1 MPIEIDRQ
9 ESPSL
14 GQSLSELFHLLTGV
28 SPAFSPRKKVSSALE
43 DVLSGFGLFAQRP
56 QVVVEVGRLAQLH
69 FLFQCAPED
78 IICLQVPEFGEK
90 GPSHLGRIHAKRG
103 GEYRQNPEGD
113 SNFALTHHDEVM
125 VKLLDRDRDEAHGYR
140 KVADGNEEQHVSN
153 NTCHDTVRLDLRQN
167 VSSHFEQ
174 ILVVAGTGTTSA
186 KMEFNRSL
194 HHLYHTCVKKS
205 TLGGV

>member
-1 MPIEIDRQ
+1 MPIEIARQ
-9 ESPSL
+9 ESSSRGLSL
-14 GQSLSELFHLLTGV
+14 KANYFLAGV
-28 SPAFSPRKKVSSALE
+28 SPSFSPRKKVSSALE

-69 FLFQCAPED
+69 FLFQCTPED

-103 GEYRQNPEGD
+103 GECRQNPEGD

-140 KVADGNEEQHVSN
+140 KVSDRNEEQRVGDDASRN
-153 NTCHDTVRLDLRQN
+153 SARFD
-167 VSSHFEQ
+167 FEQ
-174 ILVVAGTGTTSA
+174 SVGFHFGDQPFVVAGTGTTSA

-205 TLGGV
+205 TLGGD